1 MSDRPVDLLL
11 DDMVE
16 RIERINRY
24 VGGMSREAFLADSK
38 TIDSVVRNLEV
49 IGEAANRLPPEFC
62 ARHPEIPWR
71 RIVGLRN
78 RIVHEYFDV
87 DIDLV
92 WEIVSSE
99 LPTLR
104 SQVTGLRRTLD
115 DADG

>member
-1 MSDRPVDLLL
+1 MSDRPVGLLL
-11 DDMVE
+11 GDMLE
-16 RIERINRY
+16 RIARIRQY
-24 VGGMSREAFLADSK
+24 VGDMSREAFLRDSK

-49 IGEAANRLPPEFC
+49 IGEAANRLPSDFC

-92 WEIVSSE
+92 WEIVDSE
-99 LPTLR
+99 LPTLE
-104 SQVTGLRRTLD
+104 SQLSRAAGALQ
-115 DADG
+115 